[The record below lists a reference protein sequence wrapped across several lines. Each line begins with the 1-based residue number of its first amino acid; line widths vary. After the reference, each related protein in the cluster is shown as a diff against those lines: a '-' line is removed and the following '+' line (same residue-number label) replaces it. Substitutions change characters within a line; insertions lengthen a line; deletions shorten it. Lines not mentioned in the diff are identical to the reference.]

1 MNPNCS
7 RRCDCS
13 HPSECPFATTEPER
27 PSFAVV
33 WIAGAAGVAVLAV
46 VVLVVVLL

>member
-1 MNPNCS
+1 MNPSDCA

-13 HPSECPFATTEPER
+13 HPSECLFRQYAPEK

-33 WIAGAAGVAVLAV
+33 WIVGAIVFAAVIL
-46 VVLVVVLL
+46 LVVLL

>member
-1 MNPNCS
+1 MNPNCP

-13 HPSECPFATTEPER
+13 HPSECLFATTEPQR

-33 WIAGAAGVAVLAV
+33 WIAGAAVLAV
-46 VVLVVVLL
+46 VVLLVVLL